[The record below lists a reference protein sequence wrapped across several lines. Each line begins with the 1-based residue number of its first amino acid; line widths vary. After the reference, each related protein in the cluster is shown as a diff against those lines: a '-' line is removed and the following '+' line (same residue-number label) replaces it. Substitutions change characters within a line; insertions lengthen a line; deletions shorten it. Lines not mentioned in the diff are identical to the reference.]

1 MENLQ
6 FIRKVNGKEVIC
18 DVICTYKDEDTNK
31 DFIVFT
37 DRTVDKNNKLNLYY
51 SLYERIN
58 NNIKL
63 IETTDIEDKKTGL
76 LLIEEIINEIEEE
89 HNGKKN

>member
-1 MENLQ
+1 MESLQ
-6 FIRKVNGKEVIC
+6 FIRKINGKDIIC

-37 DRTVDKNNKLNLYY
+37 DRTLDKNNKLNLYY
-51 SLYERIN
+51 SLYEKID

-63 IETTDIEDKKTGL
+63 IEITDIEDKRTGL
-76 LLIEEIINEIEEE
+76 QLIEEIVKEMDSEQ
-89 HNGKKN
+89 NGKRN

>member
-1 MENLQ
+1 MESLQ
-6 FIRKVNGKEVIC
+6 FIRKINGKDIIC

-37 DRTVDKNNKLNLYY
+37 DRTLDKNNKLNLYY
-51 SLYERIN
+51 SLYEKID

-63 IETTDIEDKKTGL
+63 IEITDIEDKRTGL
-76 LLIEEIINEIEEE
+76 QLIEEIVKEMDGEQ
-89 HNGKKN
+89 NGKRN

>member
-6 FIRKVNGKEVIC
+6 FIRKIDGKDVVC
-18 DVICTYKDEDTNK
+18 DVIATYNDEDTNK
-31 DFIVFT
+31 DFIVYT
-37 DRTVDKNNKLNLYY
+37 DRTIDKNNKLNLFY
-51 SLYERIN
+51 SLYERVN

-76 LLIEEIINEIEEE
+76 LLIEEIIKEIEEE
-89 HNGKKN
+89 HNGKKD